1 LRNWTPCG
9 EKTRKNNK
17 KSQKKLQKFTKIA
30 KKLLIFLYEDG
41 IIKNEDVMQIT
52 QNKRK
57 VFES

>member
-1 LRNWTPCG
+1 MPSG

-41 IIKNEDVMQIT
+41 IIKHEDVMQIT